1 MHTLNKLIESK
12 KLNAVLYAPLDSVI
26 IESQFWTYSN
36 STDVDE
42 IDYNTVLKNDVDQ
55 TEAAEVLTSYLNDF
69 FTTNKIPTRVAVHT
83 PDPLTNPKTIINPGH
98 PKYHNRLIIG
108 GNQGLAGENNK
119 KGSSKFLM
127 NLFLATYGDNFS
139 QSDIDP
145 ARLAHHIGSIIR
157 HEIIHMNQIEA
168 RRKQQRISRLDTLKK
183 YRAEGEIPSGDSRED
198 YLSSKIEIDA
208 YAHEIAE
215 ELINKHGAAKA
226 LDVLRGKFMPQSSE
240 SSNEFKEY
248 FVDFADSQFTRRL
261 KRKIFGHIMDLSQ
274 NSSPTGE
281 EE

>member
-12 KLNAVLYAPLDSVI
+12 KLNDVLYAPLDSVI

-98 PKYHNRLIIG
+98 PKYPNNLIIG

-274 NSSPTGE
+274 NSLMTQE

>member
-12 KLNAVLYAPLDSVI
+12 KLNDVLYAPLDSVI

-98 PKYHNRLIIG
+98 PKYPNRLIIG

-274 NSSPTGE
+274 NISPSGE

>member
-1 MHTLNKLIESK
+1 
-12 KLNAVLYAPLDSVI
+12 
-26 IESQFWTYSN
+26 
-36 STDVDE
+36 
-42 IDYNTVLKNDVDQ
+42 
-55 TEAAEVLTSYLNDF
+55 
-69 FTTNKIPTRVAVHT
+69 
-83 PDPLTNPKTIINPGH
+83 
-98 PKYHNRLIIG
+98 
-108 GNQGLAGENNK
+108 
-119 KGSSKFLM
+119 
-127 NLFLATYGDNFS
+127 
-139 QSDIDP
+139 
-145 ARLAHHIGSIIR
+145 
-157 HEIIHMNQIEA
+157 MNQIEA

-274 NSSPTGE
+274 NISPSGE

>member
-12 KLNAVLYAPLDSVI
+12 KLNDVFYAPLDSVI

-55 TEAAEVLTSYLNDF
+55 SEAAEVLTSYLNDF

-98 PKYHNRLIIG
+98 PKYPNNLIIG

-139 QSDIDP
+139 HSDIDP

-274 NSSPTGE
+274 NSLMTQE